1 MPDIPEREPSLS
13 CLPSSSSPLERKTKR
28 KKQRKDKRKI
38 YPYYHHPSYPIPS
51 VRLPSGNGYA
61 RSPTGD
67 GIYARMREK
76 GAKQRMKLKRYEQET
91 IINFNAQDQIATL
104 YTRDPAVM
112 RKVDALVIEY
122 PDTFKCI
129 GETDIDKTYEMPK
142 SAVTYRK
149 PRKLS
154 EEQRDAARKRI
165 KNLKIFKESSK

>member
-1 MPDIPEREPSLS
+1 
-13 CLPSSSSPLERKTKR
+13 
-28 KKQRKDKRKI
+28 
-38 YPYYHHPSYPIPS
+38 
-51 VRLPSGNGYA
+51 
-61 RSPTGD
+61 
-67 GIYARMREK
+67 
-76 GAKQRMKLKRYEQET
+76 MKLTRYEKET
-91 IINFNAQDQIATL
+91 IINFNADEKMATL

-112 RKVDALVIEY
+112 RKVDTLVIEY